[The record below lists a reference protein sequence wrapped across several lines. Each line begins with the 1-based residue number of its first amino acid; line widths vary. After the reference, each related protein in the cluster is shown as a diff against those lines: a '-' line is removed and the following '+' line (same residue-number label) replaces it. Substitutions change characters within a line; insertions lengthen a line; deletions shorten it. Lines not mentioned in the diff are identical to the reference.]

1 MTQGNTP
8 MPELLAP
15 AGGPAAFRAALA
27 AGADAIYCGLGNDFN
42 ARRGA
47 ANFDDE
53 SFRAACHAAHVAG
66 TRVYVTINVVIKSAE
81 MGRALALVRRAWL
94 LGADAFIIQDWGLL
108 AEVRRLWPQVECHI
122 STQAN
127 VHDARGTE
135 WCRDLGAERVTL
147 SRELSLPEI
156 ATIGATGVE
165 TEVFGHG
172 ALCFC
177 YSGVCLLS
185 SMSGGRSANRGLC
198 AQPCRLPYILQDR
211 TTGRRVAADGR
222 DRPLCPRDACTVDDV
237 DELAAARAGSL
248 KVEGRMKAPDY
259 VLSVASVYRE
269 VLDDL
274 EAGREVPDEVAD
286 ARRTRLKRAFNRDFT
301 DAYLRGTAGDEMM
314 SYERSNNRGQVV
326 GEVVSS
332 RRLPDATRRSTGTNG
347 GRQRNR
353 RTTRA
358 EVMLR
363 LDLPVGKGD
372 LLEFRPDDDPDQFLT
387 AHVEADACAGQT
399 ICCVAARPMPAGC
412 PVRLIRCQTALDA
425 AARLENA
432 AVLRRRPVRVHVV
445 ARLGEPFRVELE
457 TVPFGRHAR
466 DVVRASAEGFVV
478 EAARTKAVTT
488 EELREHA
495 GRLGTSPFEALA
507 VDVDLDEGCG
517 MGFSAVHKV
526 RAAAADA
533 LERAILEPWDSREL
547 DAVGRV
553 EVACGA
559 KAASALSAAAAD
571 AATAVDGVP
580 GVAADC
586 EVCVIAPTAE
596 VAEAAVASGAARV
609 YVWSADLDAAG
620 ATPDGLASGSSV
632 FPAGSVAVLDEV
644 CREPDHTR
652 LDPWV
657 RAGQPVA
664 VGNVSELVLAH
675 ERGAAAELRHTIPVH
690 NMACLRALHEAGA
703 TAVWLS
709 PELTL
714 GEIELLASEARE
726 LGMDCGL
733 VAYGRQ
739 RVMTSEHCVLK
750 AADRCVHDCSRC
762 PLRARDLGIRNIDG
776 DVFPVRTDLL
786 ARSRVYAARPL
797 DAVPQACD
805 LARMGVG
812 RLAVDAT
819 LLSADKCA
827 REVRRLV
834 AALGGAYV
842 TREAGCDS
850 GHLFRGIE

>member
-198 AQPCRLPYILQDR
+198 AQPCRLPYVLQDR
-211 TTGRRVAADGR
+211 KTGRRVAADGR

-274 EAGREVPDEVAD
+274 EADREVPDEVAE
-286 ARRTRLKRAFNRDFT
+286 ARRMRLKRAFNRDFT

-332 RRLPDATRRSTGTNG
+332 RRLPDATRRSTGANG

-399 ICCVAARPMPAGC
+399 IRCVAARPMPAGC
-412 PVRLIRCQTALDA
+412 PVRLIRCQAALDA
-425 AARLENA
+425 AARLEQQKKTQELQDKIAQLIEAGAAQKQQQAAGVLSNTSNWFNDALASSYNTAMQQGASMYNA
-432 AVLRRRPVRVHVV
+432 DLAREEQARQYDLSRQDALAKAKYEAQTAQAQAAAKAKQQEAENQLALLKWYTDAGLSADEALQMVAYAGGGKVPISAPSQSSRLSDGNYNPKNSKEYGSALARRISRNGISKWDAVNDLINEFQGDE
-445 ARLGEPFRVELE
+445 AALL
-457 TVPFGRHAR
+457 
-466 DVVRASAEGFVV
+466 
-478 EAARTKAVTT
+478 EAARYAGVYD
-488 EELREHA
+488 EL
-495 GRLGTSPFEALA
+495 
-507 VDVDLDEGCG
+507 
-517 MGFSAVHKV
+517 M
-526 RAAAADA
+526 
-533 LERAILEPWDSREL
+533 SR
-547 DAVGRV
+547 R
-553 EVACGA
+553 
-559 KAASALSAAAAD
+559 K
-571 AATAVDGVP
+571 
-580 GVAADC
+580 
-586 EVCVIAPTAE
+586 
-596 VAEAAVASGAARV
+596 
-609 YVWSADLDAAG
+609 
-620 ATPDGLASGSSV
+620 
-632 FPAGSVAVLDEV
+632 
-644 CREPDHTR
+644 
-652 LDPWV
+652 
-657 RAGQPVA
+657 
-664 VGNVSELVLAH
+664 
-675 ERGAAAELRHTIPVH
+675 
-690 NMACLRALHEAGA
+690 
-703 TAVWLS
+703 
-709 PELTL
+709 
-714 GEIELLASEARE
+714 
-726 LGMDCGL
+726 
-733 VAYGRQ
+733 
-739 RVMTSEHCVLK
+739 
-750 AADRCVHDCSRC
+750 
-762 PLRARDLGIRNIDG
+762 
-776 DVFPVRTDLL
+776 
-786 ARSRVYAARPL
+786 
-797 DAVPQACD
+797 
-805 LARMGVG
+805 
-812 RLAVDAT
+812 
-819 LLSADKCA
+819 
-827 REVRRLV
+827 
-834 AALGGAYV
+834 
-842 TREAGCDS
+842 
-850 GHLFRGIE
+850 